1 MSDKIEQLFIEAVR
15 ARRQA
20 MWRVAYNILHSD
32 ADAEDAVSCAVES
45 VWKHLPRIRTKEAL
59 PAYLMRSVI
68 NAAHDELRKRR
79 HTTPI
84 EPLEN
89 VLEAPKADRG
99 IGDYLTA
106 LDEKYRLPLLMK
118 FDEEMQE
125 KEIAAALH
133 LPRGTVSSR
142 IARGLDMIRKEMKK
156 EEAQD
161 ASGRDEESPS
171 VQSAHASCGI

>member
-1 MSDKIEQLFIEAVR
+1 MRDQYEQLFIEAVR
-15 ARRQA
+15 TRRRA
-20 MWRVAYNILHSD
+20 MWRVAYSLLRSD
-32 ADAEDAVSCAVES
+32 ADAEDAVSAAVES

-68 NAAHDELRKRR
+68 NAAHDELRKRK
-79 HTTPI
+79 HTAPL

-99 IGDYLTA
+99 ISDYLTA
-106 LDEKYRLPLLMK
+106 LDEKYRLPLLLK

-142 IARGLDMIRKEMKK
+142 IARGLEMIRKEMKK

-161 ASGRDEESPS
+161 ASGRYEESPS
-171 VQSAHASCGI
+171 V